1 MKSRRRASPRAGLDR
16 YGTAV
21 EPDSSGPEPEIDVS
35 NHRGTSGHGT
45 LSAALAA
52 ALLVAACHGDRNNA
66 RDSAG
71 GAMDTVAARDSA
83 IMQTTAATP
92 AVGPLIQVTKTD
104 AKSVHDATQY
114 RLTDDNFKKFVVV
127 AESLAVLR
135 ARDPNVRQ
143 LEARPLTNAG
153 STEENAGLKLLESN
167 DAISGTIARGG
178 LSTRD
183 YFVMGIAIAGAS
195 RFINDPKA
203 APPTPSEQEN
213 ATFLRSHAAE
223 LDRLRDLSKGPV
235 VGASGS

>member
-1 MKSRRRASPRAGLDR
+1 
-16 YGTAV
+16 
-21 EPDSSGPEPEIDVS
+21 VS
-35 NHRGTSGHGT
+35 NHEGTST
-45 LSAALAA
+45 RASLSVARLAA
-52 ALLVAACHGDRNNA
+52 AALVVVACGGKRDDA
-66 RDSAG
+66 RDSAA
-71 GAMDTVAARDSA
+71 GAMDTVATRDSA
-83 IMQTTAATP
+83 IIQTTAATP

-114 RLTDDNFKKFVVV
+114 RLTNDNFTKFTQV

-143 LEARPLTNAG
+143 LEERPLTNAG

-167 DAISGTIARGG
+167 DAISGTIAHGG

-195 RFINDPKA
+195 RFIDDPKA

-213 ATFLRSHAAE
+213 ATFLRSHTAQ
-223 LDRLRDLSKGPV
+223 LTRLRELSRGSV
-235 VGASGS
+235 VGASGT